1 MLRILLITGL
11 LLHLAKGAREADRV
25 TELPGIPKSM
35 MKSDWYSGYYQI
47 TKYKHLHYLFMKSLN
62 TPATDPIIVY
72 FSGGPGST
80 TFDIAFMGLGPVK
93 AK

>member
-1 MLRILLITGL
+1 MLRILLTVSL
-11 LLHLAKGAREADRV
+11 LLHLAQGAREADRV

>member
-1 MLRILLITGL
+1 M
-11 LLHLAKGAREADRV
+11 
-25 TELPGIPKSM
+25 
-35 MKSDWYSGYYQI
+35 
-47 TKYKHLHYLFMKSLN
+47 HYLFMKSLN

-80 TFDIAFMGLGPVK
+80 TFDIAFMGLSPIK